1 MQKKIVILGAGP
13 AGLACAYKLCKESSH
28 QIYLIDKCSEVGGF
42 GSSFKWKNH
51 ILDIGP
57 HAFHTRGGEPE
68 ALIRSLFSE
77 NPEYMIEGKKNV
89 VVYLKGKLF
98 RYPLQVS
105 EVFLKFNLFLTI
117 KILIHFTLTSFFH
130 AFVSIPIENF
140 EDWGRKRF
148 GSTLYKLSFGHYT
161 EKVWKTKATN
171 ISAKFAAE
179 KIQGFNFINL
189 IKRILKIG
197 GQITEPY
204 YQTWIYH
211 KYGSGRLFK
220 MLSEK
225 IIEAKGIISL
235 DSNIININ
243 IDKDNI
249 ISVNYEKDGKLYN
262 LQCDYLINTIPL
274 SHFITKLNIDVP
286 FSVKYS
292 TTKLSYISLIV
303 AYLEFKAEEITDYHW
318 IYLLDDKFIFNR
330 ITEQK
335 HLSHS
340 TIEDGKTILSF
351 ELTCRENDQLWQLE
365 DSKIFELV
373 QKEIEQIPFISKNK
387 IIDYLIK
394 RFPNAY
400 EIYYKDFD
408 KQADVIFSYLR
419 TFKNLLTI
427 GRRGLFLQGDMHNSM
442 EIGINAAKLVL
453 RDKITENDKDNFYRS
468 YIKYID

>member
-1 MQKKIVILGAGP
+1 
-13 AGLACAYKLCKESSH
+13 
-28 QIYLIDKCSEVGGF
+28 
-42 GSSFKWKNH
+42 
-51 ILDIGP
+51 
-57 HAFHTRGGEPE
+57 
-68 ALIRSLFSE
+68 
-77 NPEYMIEGKKNV
+77 
-89 VVYLKGKLF
+89 
-98 RYPLQVS
+98 
-105 EVFLKFNLFLTI
+105 
-117 KILIHFTLTSFFH
+117 
-130 AFVSIPIENF
+130 
-140 EDWGRKRF
+140 
-148 GSTLYKLSFGHYT
+148 
-161 EKVWKTKATN
+161 
-171 ISAKFAAE
+171 
-179 KIQGFNFINL
+179 
-189 IKRILKIG
+189 
-197 GQITEPY
+197 
-204 YQTWIYH
+204 
-211 KYGSGRLFK
+211 